1 MEASV
6 LIVSRDRKIE
16 LEKTLFL
23 LEKMIDISKHEVLV
37 FLDGCTDD
45 SALLKKQFSWVRWTG
60 SNRSIGASGARAVL
74 YPKAVGRILIGLDD
88 DAHPLNTNF
97 IKIAEELFLQYPDVG
112 VLSFQEI
119 KGVFDSDA
127 QALAQKQNELVEYL
141 CSEFVGCGFA
151 IKKNVYDMTRGFP
164 LWIDI
169 YGEESCVSIEVL
181 AKGYDILYTNRIAVN
196 HRVNTGERFKTGRNY
211 FRFGKQ
217 LKNTAFYYL
226 VYYPFPLYKIVR
238 LLWHNFKK
246 YGCSDWKYFKTY
258 FKAFYYV
265 VVFLPQLNKYRSPID
280 KMVLKKI
287 GKLPQPKYY

>member
-23 LEKMIDISKHEVLV
+23 LKKMIDISKHEVLV

-45 SALLKKQFSWVRWTG
+45 SALLKKQFSWVKWTE
-60 SNRSIGASGARAVL
+60 SNRAIGASGARAVL
-74 YPKAVGRILIGLDD
+74 YPKATGQILIGLDD
-88 DAHPLNTNF
+88 DAHPLNADF
-97 IKIAEELFLQYPDVG
+97 IILSEQLFNQFPNVG
-112 VLSFQEI
+112 VLAFQEI
-119 KGVFDSDA
+119 KGIFDSDA
-127 QALAQKQNELVEYL
+127 QALAQKQNELVEFL

-151 IKKNVYDMTRGFP
+151 IKKNVYETTRGFP
-164 LWIDI
+164 VWIDI

-181 AKGYDILYTNRIAVN
+181 ANGYDILYTSSISVN
-196 HRVNTGERFKTGRNY
+196 HRVDRDGRKLKGSNY

-280 KMVLKKI
+280 KMVLKKT